1 MSADLLLKLPAEA
14 GREHICILQLNRPER
29 ANAYNTALLESLL
42 AALQEIKSQPALRAL
57 LICGAGE
64 RAFCAGADRQE
75 LKGRC
80 FKDGIELL
88 SRFVF
93 DQLAELP
100 IPTVACINGAAM
112 GGGLELA
119 LACDL
124 RVCSP
129 GAVFALPEL
138 SLGLTPAAGGIR
150 RLPPLIGLGR
160 AKEMILFQHRLDAFQ
175 AWSWGLVAYKGEDYR
190 SYAMALTEQAAALDP
205 MALRLAKKLLDAETH
220 SMQREFEAFTQAFL
234 YERNFRRVNS

>member
-64 RAFCAGADRQE
+64 RSFCSGADREE

-88 SRFVF
+88 SRVVF

-100 IPTVACINGAAM
+100 IPTVACINGAAI

-129 GAVFALPEL
+129 GAIFALPEL

-150 RLPPLIGLGR
+150 RLPTLIGLGEPR
-160 AKEMILFQHRLDAFQ
+160 K
-175 AWSWGLVAYKGEDYR
+175 
-190 SYAMALTEQAAALDP
+190 
-205 MALRLAKKLLDAETH
+205 
-220 SMQREFEAFTQAFL
+220 
-234 YERNFRRVNS
+234 